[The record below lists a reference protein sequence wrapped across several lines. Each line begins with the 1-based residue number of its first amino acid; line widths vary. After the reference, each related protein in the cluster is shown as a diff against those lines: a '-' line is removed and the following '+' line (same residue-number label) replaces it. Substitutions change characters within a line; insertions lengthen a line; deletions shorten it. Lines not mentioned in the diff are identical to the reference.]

1 MTTTKTENSTRSEV
15 PSNGMEKKAYSIDA
29 TGKRLGRVA
38 TEAASVLLGKDSVN
52 FAKNVVEDVVVT
64 IANANKLDISPKRG
78 EMEFQTYSGHPG
90 GRKVETLS
98 HLAKRR
104 GIEEVVRRV
113 VSGMIP
119 KNKLHTPRMKN
130 LVVTE

>member
-1 MTTTKTENSTRSEV
+1 
-15 PSNGMEKKAYSIDA
+15 METQVAKKEYTIDA

-38 TEAASVLLGKDSVN
+38 TEAATVLLGKDSTD
-52 FAKNVVEDVVVT
+52 FAKNVACDVIVKISNVS
-64 IANANKLDISPKRG
+64 KLDITDKRG
-78 EMEFQTYSGHPG
+78 KMEFQTYSGHPG
-90 GRKVETLS
+90 GRKVETLA
-98 HLAKRR
+98 HLADRR
-104 GIEEVVRRV
+104 GYTEVMRRV

>member
-1 MTTTKTENSTRSEV
+1 MDTNV
-15 PSNGMEKKAYSIDA
+15 QKKEYSIDA

-38 TEAASVLLGKDSVN
+38 TEAAHVLLGKDSTD
-52 FAKNVVEDVVVT
+52 FAKNTVSNVTVT
-64 IANANKLDISPKRG
+64 IQNVSKLDITPKRG
-78 EMEFQTYSGHPG
+78 KMEFQTYSGHPG
-90 GRKVETLS
+90 GRKVESLT
-98 HLAKRR
+98 HLANRR
-104 GIEEVVRRV
+104 GYGEVVRRV

>member
-1 MTTTKTENSTRSEV
+1 
-15 PSNGMEKKAYSIDA
+15 MEKKEYTIDA

-38 TEAASVLLGKDSVN
+38 TEAASVLLGKTSVD
-52 FAKNVVEDVVVT
+52 FAKNVVEDVVVK
-64 IANANKLDISPKRG
+64 IENVSILDITPKRG

-98 HLAKRR
+98 HLANRR
-104 GIEEVVRRV
+104 GMDEVVRRV

>member
-1 MTTTKTENSTRSEV
+1 METKEYT
-15 PSNGMEKKAYSIDA
+15 IDA

-38 TEAASVLLGKDSVN
+38 TEAASVLIGKDSTD
-52 FAKNVVEDVVVT
+52 FAKNVVAPVVVR
-64 IANANKLDISPKRG
+64 IQNVSKLDINEKRG

-90 GRKVETLS
+90 GRKVETLT
-98 HLAKRR
+98 HLATRR
-104 GIEEVVRRV
+104 GYAEVMKRV

-119 KNKLHTPRMKN
+119 KNKLHTLRMKN

>member
-1 MTTTKTENSTRSEV
+1 METETKQKR
-15 PSNGMEKKAYSIDA
+15 AYAIDA

-38 TEAASVLLGKDSVN
+38 TEAAHVLLGKDSTE
-52 FAKNVVEDVVVT
+52 FAKNVVQDVVVT
-64 IANANKLDISPKRG
+64 ISNVSKLDISDRRG
-78 EMEFQTYSGHPG
+78 KMEFQTYSGHPG
-90 GRKVETLS
+90 GRKVETLT
-98 HLAKRR
+98 HLANRR
-104 GIEEVVRRV
+104 GYSEVMERV